1 MKKNRNCRKIHI
13 LTITLIIAVLF
24 AAALCLQ
31 ACSGDNGPDVND
43 PTSAPASATAGTG
56 DATPGWEDPLATDAY
71 PTSGVNDPTATSGT
85 TKTDDPSEIG
95 IDTTPTARVT
105 EVPVET
111 ATPDAGQQGSTPTAG
126 HSSTDVPA
134 TDAHATDVPASEV
147 PATQTPEPT
156 KDPQEE
162 YVGLAGLTYTQ
173 VQYVRSGSELKQI
186 DGIILANV
194 DRSLS
199 TQEQI
204 RQIHEWMVRNIA
216 FDSTLKSLHLRSL
229 LETGTATSQGYA
241 ELFHAFMTELGI
253 PVQFLSGKTGGST
266 QYWNAVKLG
275 NAWYYVDSML
285 DDALVG
291 GHSDYPDGSNLTFK
305 YFLVTE
311 SEIGRDHSP
320 DTELPAPAGQTMEYH
335 DQAVAAAKS
344 EIIAKLTAAIAS
356 GEVENGF
363 IINGPEQVETR
374 LLELEQAVET
384 AGMRRVVPFK
394 FTVYVIEGSGDSK
407 DLSRKFAAALTD
419 VATEAYVHKASC
431 SITVVPGDL
440 YYTLFGEIVL

>member
-1 MKKNRNCRKIHI
+1 MRKSINCRKIDI
-13 LTITLIIAVLF
+13 LTLTLLTAVLV
-24 AAALCLQ
+24 AAALCLHGC
-31 ACSGDNGPDVND
+31 AGDNGPDVND

-71 PTSGVNDPTATSGT
+71 PTSGVNDPTASSGT

-111 ATPDAGQQGSTPTAG
+111 ATPDSGQHGSTPTAG
-126 HSSTDVPA
+126 PSSTGVPG
-134 TDAHATDVPASEV
+134 TDAPASDV

-186 DGIILANV
+186 DDILFANV
-194 DRSLS
+194 DRSLPA
-199 TQEQI
+199 QEQI

-229 LETGTATSQGYA
+229 LETGKSTSQGYA
-241 ELFHAFMTELGI
+241 ELFHVFMTELGI
-253 PVQFLSGKTGGST
+253 PVQFLSGKVGGST
-266 QYWNAVKLG
+266 HYWNAVNLG

-285 DDALVG
+285 GDALVG

-335 DQAVAAAKS
+335 DQAVAAAKA
-344 EIIAKLTAAIAS
+344 EVIAKLSAAIAS

-374 LLELEQAVET
+374 LLELEQGVET

-394 FTVYVIEGSGDSK
+394 FTVYIIEGSGDSK
-407 DLSRKFAAALTD
+407 ELSRKFAAALTD
-419 VATEAYVHKASC
+419 VATEAYLHKASC